1 MSFFNKEDTMQLN
14 EELLKNSVSESVA
27 RINDIINEYYEKW
40 YIKPEDKIC
49 ESVYNNLIKAFES
62 YGKYICSTYNKEG
75 LFKEINKDFE
85 DEGEMILQYLREAVA
100 IVEKHYSCS
109 LANEVQ
115 NLIVDLRGLCYR
127 ILGSSYIEEIDNLKH
142 RIAHYNYLGNHTEY
156 NKIKSLV
163 ETTKIFYR
171 DIAYVE
177 LKRMHEIFGANFIL
191 KNIESELSVIPEIED
206 KYLRST
212 LLEFLKD
219 YIILDKIEIKID

>member
-1 MSFFNKEDTMQLN
+1 MSFFNKEDTMQFD
-14 EELLKNSVSESVA
+14 EELLKKSVSESVA

-62 YGKYICSTYNKEG
+62 YGKYICFTYNKEG

-85 DEGEMILQYLREAVA
+85 NEGEMILQYLREAVA

-109 LANEVQ
+109 LADGVQ
-115 NLIVDLRGLCYR
+115 NLIIDLRGLCYR
-127 ILGSSYIEEIDNLKH
+127 RLDSVYEEINNIKC
-142 RIAHYNYLGNHTEY
+142 RIAYYNYLENHTEY
-156 NKIKSLV
+156 NKIKILV
-163 ETTKIFYR
+163 EITKIFYR
-171 DIAYVE
+171 DISYVE
-177 LKRMHEIFGANFIL
+177 LKRMHEFFGANFIL

-219 YIILDKIEIKID
+219 FIILDKIEIKID